1 MTLDFNKY
9 LDLLKREVKPALG
22 CTEPIAVS
30 LAVARSCEQLRLCGE
45 EFRSIEVAVSANIL
59 KNGMGVGIP
68 GTGMVGLHIAS
79 ALGAV
84 CGKSEYKLQLLK
96 DMDDIALDRAKRM
109 VSDNL
114 VNITIADTDVKLYIK
129 AVCHSPN
136 HVATTIIQ
144 ESHDCITS
152 VEIDGVV
159 VESRREKCC
168 HESESDQED
177 QPGESITVRS
187 IYEFATAVPYAD
199 IEYMLEAGRM
209 NKRIAIEGLTYD
221 YGLRVGKTINSN
233 VQNQIFGNGLLTYSM
248 SLTAAAS
255 DARMAGSVLPAMSNS
270 GSGNQGITATLP
282 VVAAAEKL
290 GSSDEQLARALVISH
305 LVSIHIKQSLGRLS
319 ALCGCVVASSGS
331 SCGVVYLLGGGY
343 DRMTYAIKNMIGN
356 VTGMVCDGAKVGCA
370 LKVSSG
376 VSAGVQSAILAM
388 QDICI
393 SENDGIIDH
402 DIEQTI
408 ANLSTIGTRGMESTD
423 RLMLDIMVNKRCP
436 F

>member
-1 MTLDFNKY
+1 MTIDFNKY

-68 GTGMVGLHIAS
+68 GAGMVGLHIAS

-96 DMDDIALDRAKRM
+96 DMDDRALERAKQ
-109 VSDNL
+109 VISDNL

-129 AVCHSPN
+129 AVCHSQN

-159 VESRREKCC
+159 IESRREECC
-168 HESESDQED
+168 NESESDQRD
-177 QPGESITVRS
+177 QPSEAITVRS

-331 SCGVVYLLGGGY
+331 SCGVVYLLGGEY

-376 VSAGVQSAILAM
+376 VAAGIQSAILAM